1 MGSPT
6 ASSFVTA
13 IKVSSLPAVS
23 FSSSSLVEVGVNCD
37 YLIARRSTSGRV
49 RELISALLVKD
60 SASLIE
66 IFRYGTITDTKKNKD
81 LFAIFEFTEFG
92 LFSAKTITDI
102 LRKKKIFA
110 Q

>member
-49 RELISALLVKD
+49 KELISALFVKD
-60 SASLIE
+60 SASLTE
-66 IFRYGTITDTKKNKD
+66 IFRYGTITDN
-81 LFAIFEFTEFG
+81 EEEQG
-92 LFSAKTITDI
+92 S
-102 LRKKKIFA
+102 LRYLCVHRVWIVLYEVSNLGSLN
-110 Q
+110 

>member
-66 IFRYGTITDTKKNKD
+66 IFRYGTG
-81 LFAIFEFTEFG
+81 G
-92 LFSAKTITDI
+92 LFGGKNFLKFFFGKTD
-102 LRKKKIFA
+102 
-110 Q
+110 